1 MAEHYKDNPA
11 IAAYDILNE
20 PAEHKVGGGTYT
32 TTTRHW
38 ELMDDVYEAIREVDT
53 NHVVI
58 FESCWDAGN
67 LPHPSKYGWENCM
80 YSLHHYTNGN
90 NHNASFQNK
99 IDSIVK
105 ANFGV
110 PLHMGEFTCYGEVE
124 YWDYTLNAL
133 NEAGWHWN
141 NWTYKVNYGAETNSQ
156 WGYIS
161 MTTEAH
167 QINVYTDPYEEM
179 LEMFKQYRT
188 EEYGHETYFADGQTL
203 VDIVSKYLK

>member
-1 MAEHYKDNPA
+1 
-11 IAAYDILNE
+11 
-20 PAEHKVGGGTYT
+20 
-32 TTTRHW
+32 
-38 ELMDDVYEAIREVDT
+38 
-53 NHVVI
+53 
-58 FESCWDAGN
+58 
-67 LPHPSKYGWENCM
+67 
-80 YSLHHYTNGN
+80 
-90 NHNASFQNK
+90 
-99 IDSIVK
+99 
-105 ANFGV
+105 
-110 PLHMGEFTCYGEVE
+110 MGEFTCYGEVE

-167 QINVYTDPYEEM
+167 QINVYTDSYEEM
-179 LEMFKQYRT
+179 LEAVKQYRT